1 MPNSNCNCNKIHVHV
16 PKKLPIS
23 KSETVL
29 FTGKYNIDDQV
40 NNGITYT
47 LLPTISINPK
57 GYNPFVGNY
66 YNSTDGLIPPNTLLL
81 EYNNIASYSKHLTK
95 KLGQIQFT
103 GLDINDTASD
113 VASVGFR
120 VFNVN
125 STYGIYKD
133 VTKVII
139 DNRTPPNRTIYFIG
153 KK

>member
-1 MPNSNCNCNKIHVHV
+1 MGKSKYSRKRKIHI
-16 PKKLPIS
+16 PKKIPINN
-23 KSETVL
+23 SEKVL
-29 FTGKYNIDDQV
+29 FTGKYNINNQI

-47 LLPTISINPK
+47 LLPVISVNPN

-66 YNSTDGLIPPNTLLL
+66 YNTMDGLSPPNNLLL
-81 EYNNIASYSKHLTK
+81 EYNNIASYSHNLKM

-103 GLDINDTASD
+103 GLDVNNTASD
-113 VASVGFR
+113 VASIGFR
-120 VFNVN
+120 VFNIN
-125 STYGIYKD
+125 SADGIYEP

>member
-1 MPNSNCNCNKIHVHV
+1 MNKSKYTRKNKTRI
-16 PKKLPIS
+16 PKKLPITN
-23 KSETVL
+23 SETVL
-29 FTGKYNIDDQV
+29 FTGKYNINDQI

-47 LLPTISINPK
+47 LLPTISINPN

-66 YNSTDGLIPPNTLLL
+66 YNTTDGLVPPNNLLL

-95 KLGQIQFT
+95 KLGQVQFT
-103 GLDINDTASD
+103 SLDINNTASD

-120 VFNVN
+120 VFNIN
-125 STYGIYKD
+125 SANGIYEF